1 LSIIRYTGGADLTPA
16 HAFREHD
23 PMVRLSKI
31 YTKFGDGGHCM
42 LGDGSTVPKTSP
54 RVEAYGEVDEANS
67 TIGVAVVEAHR
78 LGERFTPMTQALT
91 SIQNDMFDVGADL
104 CAPIASGEKP
114 GERLRVEHAQVERI
128 EAVIDEYNASLR
140 PLNSFVLPGGT
151 ALGAAL
157 HVARATV
164 RRAERAAT
172 HLRELEPD
180 RTNEQACVYLN
191 RVSDLLFVF
200 ARWANHEAGA
210 GDVLWTPGASRSDG
224 GKE

>member
-1 LSIIRYTGGADLTPA
+1 
-16 HAFREHD
+16 
-23 PMVRLSKI
+23 MVRLSKI

-42 LGDGSTVPKTSP
+42 LGDGTTVPKTSV

-67 TIGVAVVEAHR
+67 TIGVAVVEAR
-78 LGERFTPMTQALT
+78 RAGERFARMAEALT

-104 CAPIASGEKP
+104 CAPIAPGEKP

-128 EAVIDEYNASLR
+128 EGVIDEYNASLK

-180 RTNEQACVYLN
+180 RTNGQACVYLN

-200 ARWANHEAGA
+200 ARWANHESGE

-224 GKE
+224 GKG